1 MSKILLIKD
10 DAIGENSELGRK
22 LMLGFLGLVKECNP
36 QPKEIYL
43 LNRGVLLA
51 TKNEA
56 GIEVLKGLETQGI
69 TIFACQT
76 CLEHLG
82 LMESLKVGK
91 VGNAKATLNALLNAE
106 SAISL

>member
-1 MSKILLIKD
+1 MKKVLLIKD

-22 LMLGFLGLVKECNP
+22 LMLGFLGMVKECNP

-51 TKNEA
+51 TQDKS
-56 GIEVLKGLETQGI
+56 GVEVLKSLEVQGI
-69 TIFACQT
+69 TIFSCQT
-76 CLEHLG
+76 CLEHFG
-82 LMESLKVGK
+82 LMESLKVGQ